1 MDDEM
6 EYEMHRET
14 ESNPYDTVFDGST
27 DTTDTAAFNANTS
40 KFG

>member
-14 ESNPYDTVFDGST
+14 KNNPYDTVFDGST
-27 DTTDTAAFNANTS
+27 DAAAFNKSTS

>member
-14 ESNPYDTVFDGST
+14 GNDSRDTVFDGST
-27 DTTDTAAFNANTS
+27 DTAAFNESTS

>member
-14 ESNPYDTVFDGST
+14 GDNSHDTVFDSS
-27 DTTDTAAFNANTS
+27 TDTAAFHESTS